1 MTEPNEQQA
10 ELIRKQTVNPNST
23 RTLNPD
29 HWMVLEETNKQLVIL
44 SKRTRLRRVLL
55 K

>member
-29 HWMVLEETNKQLVIL
+29 HWGVLEENDKQLVIL